1 MIRTFVIGTASA
13 VAVLVAVVA
22 TGTPAGEAPQQ
33 NQVSQNDVVG
43 AGPQGWD
50 WN

>member
-1 MIRTFVIGTASA
+1 MIRTLMIGTACARA
-13 VAVLVAVVA
+13 VFVAVVA

-33 NQVSQNDVVG
+33 KQVSQNEVVG